1 MSSGRLLTSANATA
15 PSTAEKK
22 DFTASTPKTAHDQKD
37 TIKVD
42 VEMVLVRVCCTIAME
57 SL

>member
-1 MSSGRLLTSANATA
+1 LLTSANATA